1 MAHGSL
7 TVNVP
12 RSLFRGNEC
21 AYDPAKQAEFG
32 RMLRSRYPWL
42 TEGSLEVFYRTA
54 QREMLAVKDEETC
67 GRNGSILLE
76 SSGDIEGAIKH
87 LRKFLDDD
95 PDDADSWLA
104 LGNLLC
110 KAGRTEE
117 GYKAINRAHS
127 LF

>member
-12 RSLFRGNEC
+12 RNLFKGNEC
-21 AYDPAKQAEFG
+21 TYDSARQTEFS
-32 RMLRSRYPWL
+32 RLLRSRYPWL

-54 QREMLAVKDEETC
+54 QREMLSVKDEETC
-67 GRNGSILLE
+67 GRNGSMILE
-76 SSGDIEGAIKH
+76 KKGDLEGAIRH
-87 LRKFLDDD
+87 LKEFLEYD

-117 GYKAINRAHS
+117 GYKAINKARS